1 MTQKTNIDEQEEFVD
16 CFIDNIKIMRQ
27 SMRNEE
33 LFENISDIET
43 EIREL
48 VEIQRKEWND
58 IKGSYHKSSPTPDPK
73 KKYVKKKWTIE
84 DVE

>member
-43 EIREL
+43 EIREQA
-48 VEIQRKEWND
+48 EILRKEW
-58 IKGSYHKSSPTPDPK
+58 KQ
-73 KKYVKKKWTIE
+73 
-84 DVE
+84 

>member
-58 IKGSYHKSSPTPDPK
+58 IK
-73 KKYVKKKWTIE
+73 
-84 DVE
+84 